1 MNLPVIDLA
10 VERQIAVFPGG
21 LTPTELAAGWDAGA
35 TAVKIFPAQTV
46 GAGYLKHL
54 RGPFPDLQ
62 AVPSGGVD
70 LDASREWLAAGAV
83 AVSIGGPLL
92 GDALKGG
99 DLPALRDR
107 CRAVRA
113 VIDQTVPAVTSPP
126 TVLTFGE
133 ALVGYGTVE
142 DNLRTATQFTRFPG
156 GADLNVAVGLTR
168 LGVRTSWA
176 SVLGEDAHGDYLAD
190 AVDQL
195 GITPLVRRA
204 AGPTALMFKA
214 GGGDGDPEVLQV
226 RHETAFAQ
234 HADVLLTADV
244 LAFDGI
250 DHLHLT
256 GIVLGISPAARA
268 AALTTPRCRTR
279 CRAQRLL

>member
-1 MNLPVIDLA
+1 MTATLSRPPLSDRLASTKVIAVLRASHASDLAAVCDVLVEEGILSLELTLTTPDLLDSLSGLVDRYANTADVGVGTVLDTTEASKAIDSGAQYLVTPTMNLPVIDLA
-10 VERQIAVFPGG
+10 VRSQIAVFPGG
-21 LTPTELAAGWDAGA
+21 LTPTELAAGWNAGA

-113 VIDQTVPAVTSPP
+113 VIDQTVS
-126 TVLTFGE
+126 
-133 ALVGYGTVE
+133 
-142 DNLRTATQFTRFPG
+142 
-156 GADLNVAVGLTR
+156 
-168 LGVRTSWA
+168 S
-176 SVLGEDAHGDYLAD
+176 
-190 AVDQL
+190 
-195 GITPLVRRA
+195 
-204 AGPTALMFKA
+204 
-214 GGGDGDPEVLQV
+214 
-226 RHETAFAQ
+226 
-234 HADVLLTADV
+234 
-244 LAFDGI
+244 
-250 DHLHLT
+250 
-256 GIVLGISPAARA
+256 
-268 AALTTPRCRTR
+268 
-279 CRAQRLL
+279 